1 MSNILT
7 KDELSELVNHSVVK
21 ANQEKLSNTNN
32 VSFSIPLSEPIKVKL
47 ETHFGIDLTQSTI
60 PMRWVK
66 GDTAPHKDRGE
77 KSFEKTCLVY
87 LTDSV
92 GEFVVDGQSY
102 PIQAGDAHT
111 FHEGTEHY
119 TIHTEG
125 ERLLMGP
132 MSETGNRVG
141 AVGFTVYFF
150 TNDDFQSSGLNPSGF
165 GYIAPIGMGGY
176 SYITLF
182 DIPPPTPISTSS
194 YYIDTSFEPAD
205 WTPPPGKTFGGWKY
219 WSGVDFQQSPTAPLD
234 NNPSK
239 IYMPGET
246 YTYSAT
252 SVLIPNWIDAHP
264 VSMVLN
270 PMRQFIPMHFSNNAT
285 VYYKSHSLSVG
296 GGGSGVRN
304 ARHKKR
310 KT

>member
-7 KDELSELVNHSVVK
+7 KDEIAELVNHSVVK
-21 ANQEKLSNTNN
+21 ANQEKLSNANSI
-32 VSFSIPLSEPIKVKL
+32 SFSIPLSQSIKAKL
-47 ETHFGIDLTQSTI
+47 ESHFDIDLSDPNI

-77 KSFEKTCLVY
+77 KTFEKTCLVY

-92 GEFVVDGQSY
+92 GEFVVDGQTY

-111 FHEGTEHY
+111 FQEGVEHY
-119 TIHTEG
+119 TMNTVG
-125 ERLLMGP
+125 ERLLIGP
-132 MSETGNRVG
+132 MSETGIRVG
-141 AVGFTVYFF
+141 ATVYTILFL
-150 TNDDFQSSGLNPSGF
+150 TDDRSNPAGFIYNTLPTSSIYGT
-165 GYIAPIGMGGY
+165 
-176 SYITLF
+176 ITIF
-182 DIPPPTPISTSS
+182 DIPPPIPVTQEGLYDITYS
-194 YYIDTSFEPAD
+194 IKQAD
-205 WTPPPGKTFGGWKY
+205 WTPPPGKRFGGWKY
-219 WSGVDFQQSPTAPLD
+219 WNPGQVQIYPIDSD
-234 NNPSK
+234 PSK

-246 YTYSAT
+246 YQYSNS
-252 SVLIPNWIDAHP
+252 SVLIPNWIDSTP
-264 VSMVLN
+264 LN
-270 PMRQFIPMHFSNNAT
+270 PMRRFIPMHFSNNSM

>member
-7 KDELSELVNHSVVK
+7 KEEIAELVNDSVVK
-21 ANQEKLSNTNN
+21 ANQEKLSNLNS
-32 VSFSIPLSEPIKVKL
+32 VSFSIPLSDHIKTKL
-47 ETHFGIDLTQSTI
+47 ETHFGIVLTQPMI

-77 KSFEKTCLVY
+77 TSFEKTCLVY

-92 GEFVVDGQSY
+92 GEFVVDGQTY
-102 PIQAGDAHT
+102 PIQSGDAHI

-119 TIHTEG
+119 TMNTVG

-132 MSETGNRVG
+132 MSESGFRVG
-141 AVGFTVYFF
+141 AVGFIVYFF
-150 TNDDFQSSGLNPSGF
+150 TSDDFLPSGSNPTGF
-165 GYIAPIGMGGY
+165 GYIAPVGPNGY
-176 SYITLF
+176 SQITIF
-182 DIPPPTPISTSS
+182 DIPPPTPTSTSS
-194 YYIDTSFEPAD
+194 YYIDDTSFAPAD
-205 WTPPPGKTFGGWKY
+205 WAPPPGKKFGGWKY
-219 WSGVDFQQSPTAPLD
+219 WSGTDFQMSPTAPLSG
-234 NNPSK
+234 NPST
-239 IYMPGET
+239 IYLPGEVFE
-246 YTYSAT
+246 YTSN
-252 SVLIPNWIDAHP
+252 SVLIPNWIDAP
-264 VSMVLN
+264 I
-270 PMRQFIPMHFSNNAT
+270 RQFIPMHFSNNSM